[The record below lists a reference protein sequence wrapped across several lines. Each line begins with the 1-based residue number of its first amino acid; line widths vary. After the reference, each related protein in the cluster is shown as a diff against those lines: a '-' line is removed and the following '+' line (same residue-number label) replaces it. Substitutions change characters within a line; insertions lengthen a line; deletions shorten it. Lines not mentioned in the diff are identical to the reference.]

1 MIKSLTYRLLL
12 VVLNLLGLVG
22 ADAQNADAVIDR
34 EEILIGEQAELIL
47 SCRISKQN
55 PEIIAFPVLS
65 DTVVDKVEIVSQSG
79 IDTLQTSEGTS
90 ETRLEQKFYITS
102 FDTGYY
108 VIPPMEFKINGEI
121 EKTDP
126 LLLGVKTVEIDT
138 TASIK
143 GASPNYTVNIG
154 FMDYVKVYWPYAAGV
169 LGVAILAAV
178 ILLIITKSK
187 QRPAKPEPQPEII
200 DTRSPHEIAL
210 DELRRIQSEAI
221 YKRGLVKQYHTEITE
236 ALRDFIEKHFNIHT
250 HEQTSRQILDGL
262 KFAGLSEKSAVRL
275 RKILFRADMV
285 KFAKLLPETEENKQ
299 AVEEAIE
306 FVKDNQPITESA
318 DE

>member
-1 MIKSLTYRLLL
+1 MRYLSYCLLT
-12 VVLNLLGLVG
+12 VLTLLGMQESY
-22 ADAQNADAVIDR
+22 AQNADALIDR
-34 EEILIGEQAELIL
+34 EEILIGEQAELTL
-47 SCRISKQN
+47 SCRISKEN
-55 PEIIAFPVLS
+55 PETIVFPLLS

-79 IDTLQTSEGTS
+79 IDTLQTGEGAA

-108 VIPPMEFKINGEI
+108 VIPPMEFKINGEV

-143 GASPNYTVNIG
+143 GASPNYTVEIG
-154 FMDYVKVYWPYAAGV
+154 LGDYIKVYWPYAAGV

-178 ILLIITKSK
+178 IFLIIRKRK
-187 QRPAKPEPQPEII
+187 QQPAKPEPEPEII
-200 DTRSPHEIAL
+200 DTRAPYEIAL
-210 DELRRIQSEAI
+210 DELNRIESEAI

-236 ALRDFIEKHFNIHT
+236 TLRDFIENQFNIHT
-250 HEQTSRQILDGL
+250 HEQTSKQILDGL
-262 KFAGLSEKSAVRL
+262 KYSGLSEKSTVRL
-275 RKILFRADMV
+275 RTILFRADMV
-285 KFAKLLPETEENKQ
+285 KFAKLIPDTEENKQ
-299 AVEEAIE
+299 AIKEAIE
-306 FVKDNQPITESA
+306 FVKENQSISEKE

>member
-1 MIKSLTYRLLL
+1 VIRNLTYCLFT
-12 VVLNLLGLVG
+12 VLTLLGLQSSY
-22 ADAQNADAVIDR
+22 AQNADALIDR
-34 EEILIGEQAELIL
+34 EEILIGEQAELTL
-47 SCRISKQN
+47 SCRISKEN
-55 PEIIAFPVLS
+55 PENIVFPILS
-65 DTVVDKVEIVSQSG
+65 DTVVNKVEIVSQSG
-79 IDTLQTSEGTS
+79 IDTLQTGEDAS

-108 VIPPMEFKINGEI
+108 VIPPMEFTINGEV
-121 EKTDP
+121 EKTAP

-143 GASPNYTVNIG
+143 DAKPNYSVNIG
-154 FMDYVKVYWPYAAGV
+154 LGDYIKVYWPYAAGV

-178 ILLIITKSK
+178 IFLIIKKRK
-187 QRPAKPEPQPEII
+187 QRPAKPEPVPEVI
-200 DTRSPHEIAL
+200 DTRTAHEIAL
-210 DELRRIQSEAI
+210 DELNRIRSEAI
-221 YKRGLVKQYHTEITE
+221 YKRGLAKQYHTEITE
-236 ALRDFIEKHFNIHT
+236 VLRDFIEKQFNIHT

-262 KFAGLSEKSAVRL
+262 KFAGLSDKSAVRL
-275 RKILFRADMV
+275 RTILFRADMV

-306 FVKDNQPITESA
+306 FVKENQPITESA